1 MMEFKVEIYDIEE
14 AFFKTL
20 EAMTE
25 DSEDKEMI
33 QEAVKAFTDFAVY
46 DGERYDFMTDFLSN
60 HTMFYKSISEAH
72 REVFELD
79 AGFYYIHDS
88 DF

>member
-1 MMEFKVEIYDIEE
+1 MKKFKVEIYEVEE
-14 AFFKTL
+14 AFFGTL
-20 EAMTE
+20 RAMTE

-33 QEAVKAFTDFAVY
+33 QEAIKAFADYAVY
-46 DGERYDFMTDFLSN
+46 DGEKYNFMADFLNN
-60 HTMFYKSISEAH
+60 HTMFYKSVSDAH

-79 AGFYYIHDS
+79 AGLYYIHDS